1 MRETVPPVRTP
12 EYAHSLPMKHTAKQR
27 VLIIVAVTAIA
38 LITGAGAGYLLG
50 HALTLRLAQG
60 KLVRD
65 AAYVVLQGDAFSD
78 ESRAML
84 ATLKASSYAFCS
96 EAEIDYFRKLLF
108 RSKYIRDAGRM
119 RNGTLVCSATI
130 SRADLPVEQF
140 KPDIS
145 QPDGTLV
152 FGNLPPFRSGNL
164 RGILIELGDAY
175 VVYAPNMGENRD
187 GLTSHVLI
195 TSTGVVNPQF
205 GEDRNGLSKEDAKIF
220 TANGSAR
227 LKGNLYATRCS
238 ARYFR
243 CASTYLSIPE
253 VMANDRVH
261 TTLGSVL
268 GGLIG
273 ALCGLFFSLLHR
285 RNRSIDHQ
293 LRRAI
298 AKDKVR
304 LVYQPIVDLASQ
316 RIIGA
321 EALARWTDEEGFA
334 VGPDVFV
341 CVAEKYGFVGDLTQL
356 VVRRALRD
364 FAEIFKEYPDF
375 RLSINVAAADL
386 SDPAFLP
393 MLEEELIRSGVRPGS
408 LAIEITESSTAR
420 HEVARKAILCL
431 RQRGHSVHVDDFGT
445 GYSSLSY
452 LHDLSIDTIK
462 IDRSFTQAIGTQAVT
477 VGILPQ
483 ILAMAAVLK
492 LNVIVEGVETSQQ
505 ADYFTG
511 ADRRIFA
518 QGWLFGRPVPP
529 EEFHGLLEE
538 DVKRAA
544 VLINATEDDI
554 SNMPF
559 QVA

>member
-1 MRETVPPVRTP
+1 MR
-12 EYAHSLPMKHTAKQR
+12 HTAKQR
-27 VLIIVAVTAIA
+27 VLITIAVTAIA
-38 LITGAGAGYLLG
+38 LFIGAGTGYLMGRVL
-50 HALTLRLAQG
+50 ALRLAKA
-60 KLVRD
+60 KLARD
-65 AAYVVLQGDAFSD
+65 AEYIVRQGDAFSD

-84 ATLKASSYAFCS
+84 ATLNASQYAFCS
-96 EAEIDYFRKLLF
+96 EAEIAYFRKLLF
-108 RSKYIRDAGRM
+108 TSKYIRDAGRM
-119 RNGTLVCSATI
+119 RNGTLACSATI
-130 SRADLPVEQF
+130 NRAELPAEQF

-145 QPDGTLV
+145 QPDSTLI
-152 FGNLPPFRSGNL
+152 FGSLPPFRTGKQQ
-164 RGILIELGDAY
+164 GILVELGDSY
-175 VVYAPNMGENRD
+175 VVYAPNMVEDRYGMS
-187 GLTSHVLI
+187 SHVLI
-195 TSTGVVNPQF
+195 SSTGTFSPQY
-205 GEDRNGLSKEDAKIF
+205 GENRNGLSKQDAKIF
-220 TANGSAR
+220 TMNGSFR
-227 LKGNLYATRCS
+227 VKDNLYATRCS
-238 ARYFR
+238 VRYFR

-253 VMANDRVH
+253 VMAADRVNQ
-261 TTLGSVL
+261 TLGAGL

-273 ALCGLFFSLLHR
+273 ALCGLFSSLLYR

-298 AKDKVR
+298 SRDKVY
-304 LVYQPIVDLASQ
+304 LAYQPIIDLASK
-316 RIIGA
+316 RIVGA

-341 CVAEKYGFVGDLTQL
+341 CIAEKYGFIGELTRL

-364 FAEIFKEYPDF
+364 FAETLKEHPDF

-393 MLEEELIRSGVRPGS
+393 MLEDALAWSGVRAES

-420 HEVARKAILCL
+420 HEVAREAILCL
-431 RQRGHSVHVDDFGT
+431 RRRGHSVHVDDFGT

-492 LNVIVEGVETSQQ
+492 LNVIVEGIETIQQ
-505 ADYFTG
+505 ASYFTG
-511 ADRRIFA
+511 AGRPILA
-518 QGWLFGRPVPP
+518 QGWLFGRPLLP
-529 EEFHGLLEE
+529 EAFHSLLEE
-538 DVKRAA
+538 DVKGAEVSVEA
-544 VLINATEDDI
+544 PEDDM
-554 SNMPF
+554 STMPF